1 MKALE
6 KFHFAYPSMFGTDA
20 RNDLKM
26 LHIVKLYLIILSSM

>member
-20 RNDLKM
+20 LNDLKM
-26 LHIVKLYLIILSSM
+26 LHILKLYQILLYST